1 MPQFEPGTL
10 IARHVEKLLARPDS
24 ARVEE
29 LLRLAHLSRAGDRV
43 THRGVTA
50 TTESCYEYKQAVR
63 LLYGDAVYSFA
74 KVNFV
79 LGGCQCRDC
88 ANTSSA

>member
-1 MPQFEPGTL
+1 VPQFAPEVL
-10 IARHVEKLLARPDS
+10 ISRHVEKLLARPDK
-24 ARVEE
+24 ARVDE
-29 LLRLAHLSRAGDRV
+29 LLHLAHLAVAGKDV
-43 THRGVTA
+43 TYRGGEVTP
-50 TTESCYEYKQAVR
+50 ESCFEYKQAVR

-88 ANTSSA
+88 VNMA